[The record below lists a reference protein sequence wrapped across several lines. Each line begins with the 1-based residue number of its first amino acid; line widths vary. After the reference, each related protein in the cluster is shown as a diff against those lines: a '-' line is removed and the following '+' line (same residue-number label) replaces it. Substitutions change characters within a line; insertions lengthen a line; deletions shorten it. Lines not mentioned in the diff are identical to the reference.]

1 MFKVLIVD
9 DEPVIRKGIKNVIDW
24 ESMGCAIC
32 GEASDGIEGMD
43 MIKELRPDI
52 VITDIKMPGVDGLEM
67 IRETKE
73 IIPDGKIIILTGFRD
88 FEYLQEAIK
97 LGAFDYLLKPS
108 KIPDITSIIKRAVDC
123 LKKCANREEEFKN
136 LKLQFESKLPALREK
151 LLYDVM
157 FKIICKEGEIQEQMK
172 MYSLE
177 INSFVLIIIETDEAE
192 EDTAKSQ
199 YEKQLYQFGIINAF
213 EESFREDYKVYNVP
227 LNNKQIVFIVQ
238 PNKGQQDFADD
249 IYKNIYNLRDIINS
263 CFGLTITAAVSSL
276 GSGVMNLP
284 DKVREATEAL
294 EYKFYMGKDSI
305 ILYQDIKL
313 FYRGMDF
320 SILESQQK
328 ALIQS
333 VRTGNEANVKIALKE
348 IQSCINEHS
357 MDGESLKNYYWNLIN
372 TINSIAVPARAKD
385 DSGIE
390 KVQTANI
397 YNIVERCKTI
407 NELNLF
413 LEHIS
418 LSIASK
424 VNSFNHRTINSTL
437 QRAIEYINVHYPE
450 SITLN
455 DTAEHTYVS
464 TFYLSRMFTKELGKN
479 FIDYLNEIRIEKA
492 KEFLINTNY
501 KTYEVAEM
509 VGVRDAHYFSKLF
522 KKYTGVTPSEYKDI
536 NTADKG
542 AVH

>member
-123 LKKCANREEEFKN
+123 LKKCANREEEFKK
-136 LKLQFESKLPALREK
+136 LKLEFESKLPALREK

-192 EDTAKSQ
+192 EDTSKSQ

-227 LNNKQIVFIVQ
+227 LNNRQIVFIVQ

-284 DKVREATEAL
+284 DKIREASEAL

-437 QRAIEYINVHYPE
+437 QRAIDYINVHYQE

-492 KEFLINTNY
+492 KEFLLNTNY